1 MKVQSL
7 VLPALLSIAFAS
19 CKHELP
25 FPNTPE
31 ETNPTTNNGN
41 GNNGGNT
48 NPDPA
53 DTIVCFES
61 EILPI
66 FQSSCA
72 STGCHDAITHE
83 EGLRLYTY
91 NNIRQDIVPNDPT
104 NGDIME
110 AILDNDPD
118 KIMPPPPHAPLSQS
132 QIALIQQWIMQG
144 ANNTTN
150 CDPSSCDSTA
160 FRYSADIAPIMS
172 THCNGCHSGAFPSG
186 GIVTSTHSGLSATIS
201 SGSLLGSIEHTY
213 PYSAMPKNAAQLDLC
228 KRTKIRK
235 WAEVGA
241 QNN

>member
-1 MKVQSL
+1 MNLRTL
-7 VLPALLSIAFAS
+7 VLPAMLLLAAS
-19 CKHELP
+19 ACKHELP
-25 FPNTPE
+25 IIEPDSNQNNT
-31 ETNPTTNNGN
+31 
-41 GNNGGNT
+41 GNNGGNNNN
-48 NPDPA
+48 NPT

-91 NNIRQDIVPNDPT
+91 ENIRQDIVPNNPSD
-104 NGDIME
+104 GDLME

-144 ANNTTN
+144 ATNTTN
-150 CDPSSCDSTA
+150 CNPASCDSTA

-172 THCNGCHSGAFPSG
+172 THCNGCHSGSFPSG
-186 GIVTSTHSGLSATIS
+186 GIVTSTHAGLSATIS
-201 SGSLLGSIEHTY
+201 SGSLLGSINHTN

-228 KRTKIRK
+228 KRTKIQK
-235 WAEVGA
+235 WVAAGA
-241 QNN
+241 PNN